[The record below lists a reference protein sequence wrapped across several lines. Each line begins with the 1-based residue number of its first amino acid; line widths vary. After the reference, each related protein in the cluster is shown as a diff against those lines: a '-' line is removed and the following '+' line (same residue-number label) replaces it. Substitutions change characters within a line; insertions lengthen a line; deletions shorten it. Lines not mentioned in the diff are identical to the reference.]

1 MSRSRPSRTH
11 SRHRPRRRV
20 GTAVLL
26 PAVILT
32 LGAAPA
38 TTAVPAPAATS
49 AAASAA
55 GPVVVERV
63 VRAPVVV
70 APGSPAPAAVA
81 APAPMAAAAA
91 APVSPAVALTDR
103 WTWPVGPPHDLVRSF
118 EAPASRY
125 GPGHRGIDIVA
136 GPGEPVRAPADGVV
150 SFSGTVVDRPVLSI
164 QHAEDLVSSFEPVAA
179 TVTAGDSVR
188 AGQVVGV
195 VASGAHCTDKCL
207 HFGVRRHGQYISPV
221 LFLGGLSRAVLL
233 PLPPAGPLLHP
244 PH

>member
-1 MSRSRPSRTH
+1 MSRPRQSTARSRPQ
-11 SRHRPRRRV
+11 PRLRV
-20 GTAVLL
+20 WTAVWL
-26 PAVILT
+26 PAAVLT
-32 LGAAPA
+32 LGSAPA
-38 TTAVPAPAATS
+38 TTAVPVPAGTP

-55 GPVVVERV
+55 SPVVVERF

-70 APGSPAPAAVA
+70 APDSPAPAAVA
-81 APAPMAAAAA
+81 APAPVEARAATAA
-91 APVSPAVALTDR
+91 SAVALTAR

-125 GPGHRGIDIVA
+125 GPGHRGIDISA

-164 QHAEDLVSSFEPVAA
+164 QHAEDLVSSFEPVTA
-179 TVTAGDSVR
+179 TVSEGDSVR
-188 AGQVVGV
+188 AGQVVGMA
-195 VASGAHCTDKCL
+195 ASGAHCTEKCV

-233 PLPPAGPLLHP
+233 PLPPAGPVLQP
-244 PH
+244 AP

>member
-1 MSRSRPSRTH
+1 MSRPRQSTVRSRPQ
-11 SRHRPRRRV
+11 PRLRV
-20 GTAVLL
+20 WTAVWL
-26 PAVILT
+26 PAAVLT
-32 LGAAPA
+32 LGSAPA
-38 TTAVPAPAATS
+38 TTAVPAPARTP

-55 GPVVVERV
+55 SPVVVERL

-81 APAPMAAAAA
+81 APAPVEARAATAA
-91 APVSPAVALTDR
+91 SAVALTAR

-125 GPGHRGIDIVA
+125 GPGHRGIDIIA

-164 QHAEDLVSSFEPVAA
+164 QHAEDLVSSFEPVTA
-179 TVTAGDSVR
+179 TVSEGDSVR
-188 AGQVVGV
+188 AGQVVGM
-195 VASGAHCTDKCL
+195 VASGAHCTEKCV

-233 PLPPAGPLLHP
+233 PLPPAGPVLQP
-244 PH
+244 AP